1 MKILLTAFDPFGG
14 ESINPAEEAV
24 KSVASPDGVELYKLT
39 VPTVFGKSSETVIQE
54 IDRIHPDVVV
64 SIGQAGGRSGITPE
78 RVAIN
83 VDDAKIPDNE
93 GNTPV
98 NTPVA
103 EGGPAAYFSTLPI
116 YEITQELNRAGIPS
130 SISNSAGTFV
140 CNHLMYSVLHHAAKN
155 HPKIRAGFIHV
166 PFLPSQA
173 AGKGE
178 TCPSMPL
185 DTIVGGIEIVLKTV
199 AEIK

>member
-24 KSVASPDGVELYKLT
+24 KSVASPDGMELYKLT
-39 VPTVFGKSSETVIQE
+39 VPTVFGKSSETVRQE

-83 VDDAKIPDNE
+83 VDDARIADNE
-93 GNTPV
+93 GNTPK
-98 NTPVA
+98 NKPVVTD
-103 EGGPAAYFSTLPI
+103 GPAAYFSTLPI
-116 YEITQELNRAGIPS
+116 YEITEALTAAGITS

-140 CNHLMYSVLHHAAKN
+140 CNHLMYSVLHYAATKY
-155 HPKIRAGFIHV
+155 PSMRAGFIHV
-166 PFLPSQA
+166 PFLPEQA
-173 AGKGE
+173 ALKSE
-178 TCPSMPL
+178 NTPSMSL
-185 DTIVGGIEIVLKTV
+185 ETIVRGIEIALQTIFNTK
-199 AEIK
+199 